1 MQGFKIMKLSVLMS
15 IYHKE
20 DVQNFNRAM
29 QSIWDEQT
37 VKPNEVVLVED
48 GPLTNVLY
56 QSISDWKNKLHDVL
70 KVIPLKKNMGVGYAK
85 NIGIE
90 KCTHEL
96 IAVMDTDD
104 VSLPSRFERQ
114 MAIFESQKIDVCGTW
129 IGEFKYDENE
139 LDSYRRTP
147 EYHDE
152 IVKFAKRRSPVNHV
166 TAMYK
171 KNWILDVGNYAKY
184 RTSEDYNLFVK
195 LIIGGAKI
203 YNIQESLV
211 SVRMGDDQEARRG
224 GLSNAIFEANVQREF
239 YKMGFLNFY
248 EFARNSS
255 IGFAVR
261 VLPKILMKIV
271 FKLIR
276 KL

>member
-1 MQGFKIMKLSVLMS
+1 MKLSVLMS

-114 MAIFESQKIDVCGTW
+114 MAIFESQKILHPC
-129 IGEFKYDENE
+129 
-139 LDSYRRTP
+139 
-147 EYHDE
+147 
-152 IVKFAKRRSPVNHV
+152 
-166 TAMYK
+166 
-171 KNWILDVGNYAKY
+171 
-184 RTSEDYNLFVK
+184 
-195 LIIGGAKI
+195 
-203 YNIQESLV
+203 
-211 SVRMGDDQEARRG
+211 
-224 GLSNAIFEANVQREF
+224 
-239 YKMGFLNFY
+239 
-248 EFARNSS
+248 
-255 IGFAVR
+255 
-261 VLPKILMKIV
+261 
-271 FKLIR
+271 
-276 KL
+276 